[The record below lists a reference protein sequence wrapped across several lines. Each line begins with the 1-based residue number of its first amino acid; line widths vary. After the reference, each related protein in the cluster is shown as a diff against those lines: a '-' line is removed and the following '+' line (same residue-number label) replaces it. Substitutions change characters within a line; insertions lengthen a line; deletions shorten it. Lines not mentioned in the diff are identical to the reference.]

1 MVNKTGFKETP
12 ANASRTTS
20 RDDVK
25 KKDKVRKIENVAI
38 DSLLDLP
45 TEPASRKSIKKRHAA
60 NSSEAS
66 STYSREPGSD
76 PSSTRRIRYEKMPVP
91 TPQGSVLEESYKAH
105 ASVKRDFYRDL
116 RRLKH
121 GKLDVEQRVEFIATR
136 TKFHSTLH
144 QLEYCLQVPE
154 VPHDY
159 FLPLCPEG
167 KGIEFFSPNDRL
179 SDRKRNFE
187 PLNTYLNEIIGVL
200 GGQDNVKTDATKMA
214 LLAGLDKKDK
224 ERFVA
229 NWTDDVDTGYEE
241 ALSQRQKRLKD
252 LRVFE
257 GMLNAFAQQLE
268 GKEKVTQWANIMKEI
283 RSKCAGKE
291 RSLPGLISEAIRH
304 YYIPYFLHPQMVDVG
319 SEIPFCIQ
327 RYTPTDAV
335 RRDKKCAALNTAFHN
350 AKMPD
355 QLEEWMRVIL
365 GGKVTFKSYVDN
377 EQVDELEPFCLKE
390 GEDLR
395 AKKNAYV
402 IACQEFVGK
411 SLFNDA
417 DLMVKVC
424 AVVNILAMAKNPP
437 KKKEEDELDVQKRI
451 MDHFNALKGN
461 KKKRTE
467 FLHEVMAIINEWNK
481 NGRPVDTD
489 EAQETSSSFPQDF
502 TYAKADQLFEMLM
515 MFYVAPYQK
524 FVIGPISTLVQVLG
538 HLYTNPEF
546 DTSQIIRALG
556 DKDDPANKIVIKIT
570 EHEVHVL
577 YDTRT
582 DIVSSGTD
590 KTYTLKQKMTIKIP
604 KGKTELVDPV
614 KIKFSYTV
622 PEGLKEQDKL
632 LLDNSVAKIDFALK
646 VCDYE
651 SMIRYVPVPAKD
663 K

>member
-12 ANASRTTS
+12 NAIRTTS

-25 KKDKVRKIENVAI
+25 KKDKVRKIENIAI
-38 DSLLDLP
+38 ESLVDLP
-45 TEPASRKSIKKRHAA
+45 KEPASRKSIKKKQAA

-66 STYSREPGSD
+66 SLYSREPGSD
-76 PSSTRRIRYEKMPVP
+76 PLSTRRIRYEKVPVP

-116 RRLKH
+116 RRFKH
-121 GKLDVEQRVEFIATR
+121 GKLDAEQQVEFIATR
-136 TKFHSTLH
+136 AKFHSTLH
-144 QLEYCLQVPE
+144 QMEYCLQVPE

-200 GGQDNVKTDATKMA
+200 GGQDNVKTNAAKMA
-214 LLAGLDKKDK
+214 LLAGLDKKEK
-224 ERFVA
+224 EKFVA
-229 NWTDDVDTGYEE
+229 NWTDDVNADLDET
-241 ALSQRQKRLKD
+241 LSQRQKRLKD

-257 GMLNAFAQQLE
+257 SMLNAFTRQLDGLE
-268 GKEKVTQWANIMKEI
+268 KETVWSNIFKKI
-283 RSKCAGKE
+283 RTMCAGKE
-291 RSLPGLISEAIRH
+291 DSLPGKISETIRFH
-304 YYIPYFLHPQMVDVG
+304 YAPYYLHPHMVEVG
-319 SEIPFCIQ
+319 REIPLCIQ
-327 RYTPTDAV
+327 RYNPTESV
-335 RRDKKCAALNTAFHN
+335 MRDKISAALNTAFHN

-355 QLEEWMRVIL
+355 QLDEWMRVVL
-365 GGKVTFKSYVDN
+365 GGKVTFKWYVDD
-377 EQVDELEPFCLKE
+377 ELVDELEPFSINE

-395 AKKNAYV
+395 TKKNAYV

-411 SLFNDA
+411 ALFNDA

-424 AVVNILAMAKNPP
+424 AVVNVLAMAKNPP
-437 KKKEEDELDVQKRI
+437 KKKEEDEFDVQKRI

-461 KKKRTE
+461 KKRRTD
-467 FLHEVMAIINEWNK
+467 FLHEVMTIINEWNK
-481 NGRPVDTD
+481 NGRPSDTG
-489 EAQETSSSFPQDF
+489 EAQETNRSFPQDF

-524 FVIGPISTLVQVLG
+524 FVIGPITTLVNILKK
-538 HLYTNPEF
+538 LYPEL
-546 DTSQIIRALG
+546 DTTKIIKALG

-570 EHEVHVL
+570 EHEVHVI

-582 DIVSSGTD
+582 DIGSSGID
-590 KTYTLKQKMTIKIP
+590 ETYTLKQKMTIKIP
-604 KGKTELVDPV
+604 KGKTKLDDPV
-614 KIKFSYTV
+614 KIKFTYTV
-622 PEGLKEQDKL
+622 PEGLKDQDKL

-646 VCDYE
+646 ATDYE
-651 SMIRYVPVPAKD
+651 PMVRYVPMPAKS